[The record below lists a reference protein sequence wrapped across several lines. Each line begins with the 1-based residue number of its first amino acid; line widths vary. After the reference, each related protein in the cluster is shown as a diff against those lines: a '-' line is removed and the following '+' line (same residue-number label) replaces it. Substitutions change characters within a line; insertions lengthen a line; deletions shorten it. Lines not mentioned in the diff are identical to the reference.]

1 MAQIFCINCGNKIP
15 EGAHFCPACG
25 TPRPSLPSDYQEQ
38 PAVQQPVQQPAQQP
52 QPYAP
57 QQDQYAAPDMP
68 PPLGPEQP
76 YQQPYQQPYAP
87 GLPPQQYPPKKKSSG
102 GIIALIAVLA
112 LAALTGGGW
121 ALYKYVLKPSAPI
134 ENNESST
141 SFSSEEDNTTYSTE
155 APIDSVANVTDTV
168 VVDNNGTNEEVVNQ
182 DPQPDVPSIPKEKVN
197 RRRPGEP
204 WGMTDEEAAQMRR
217 DRQNVPS
224 IPRSQQRQSRRD
236 RYNGEPWGMTDEEA
250 AQMNDNYGMPMGM
263 TDEEAA
269 MMRKM
274 QRQQRRARRR

>member
-25 TPRPSLPSDYQEQ
+25 TPRPALPSDYQEQ

-112 LAALTGGGW
+112 LAALAGGGW
-121 ALYKYVLKPSAPI
+121 ALYKYVLKPSAPV
-134 ENNESST
+134 ENNEPST

-155 APIDSVANVTDTV
+155 ESPIDSVTTVTDTV
-168 VVDNNGTNEEVVNQ
+168 VTVDNNGTNEDVVVQ
-182 DPQPDVPSIPKEKVN
+182 DPQPDVPSIPQEKVN
-197 RRRPGEP
+197 RRRSGEP

-224 IPRSQQRQSRRD
+224 IPRSQQRQSRRN

-250 AQMNDNYGMPMGM
+250 AQMNDGMPMGM

-269 MMRKM
+269 IMREI

>member
-25 TPRPSLPSDYQEQ
+25 TPRPALPSDYQEQ
-38 PAVQQPVQQPAQQP
+38 P

-57 QQDQYAAPDMP
+57 QQYQYAAPDMP
-68 PPLGPEQP
+68 PPLGPE
-76 YQQPYQQPYAP
+76 QPYQQPYAP
-87 GLPPQQYPPKKKSSG
+87 GLPPQQYPPKKKSNG

-112 LAALTGGGW
+112 LAALAGGGW
-121 ALYKYVLKPSAPI
+121 ALYKYVLKPSAPV
-134 ENNESST
+134 ENNEPST

-155 APIDSVANVTDTV
+155 ESPIDSVTIVTDTDTV
-168 VVDNNGTNEEVVNQ
+168 VVDNSGTNEDVVVQ
-182 DPQPDVPSIPKEKVN
+182 DPQPDVPSIPQEKVS
-197 RRRPGEP
+197 RRRSGEP

-217 DRQNVPS
+217 NRQNVPS
-224 IPRSQQRQSRRD
+224 IPRSQQRQSRRN

-250 AQMNDNYGMPMGM
+250 AQMNDGMPMGM

-269 MMRKM
+269 IMREI
-274 QRQQRRARRR
+274 QRRARRR